1 MEEIVRGIIKRRE
14 IQNQDLENASTQWLK
29 VGLPKNV
36 DKEQLGRQEE
46 NQDTIVLEAEEEGSI
61 KKARNLGISDSDTYY
76 SGIQKDKDQQFDIWE
91 LSSDFLR
98 ASFQYWA
105 GAGS

>member
-14 IQNQDLENASTQWLK
+14 IQKQNLENAFTQWLK
-29 VGLPKNV
+29 VELPKNV
-36 DKEQLGRQEE
+36 DKEQLGRQKE
-46 NQDTIVLEAEEEGSI
+46 NQDTIVLEAKEEASI
-61 KKARNLGISDSDTYY
+61 KKAKNFGISNSDRYY
-76 SGIQKDKDQQFDIWE
+76 SEIQKDKDQQFDVWE

-105 GAGS
+105 GVGS